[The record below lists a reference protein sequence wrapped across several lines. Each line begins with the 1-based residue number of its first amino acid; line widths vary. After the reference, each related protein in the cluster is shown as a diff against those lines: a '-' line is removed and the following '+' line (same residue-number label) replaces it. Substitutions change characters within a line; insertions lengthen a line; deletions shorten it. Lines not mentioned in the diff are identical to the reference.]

1 MTVPGKDDVFLL
13 PHQKVVNSVNLCI
26 NLAASPALLC
36 GRAGR
41 AALDS
46 PELFV
51 ELVSLYFNYIHN
63 IAHSVFHEPSFMRRL
78 KHGNASLVHVYAM
91 CALAARYSDNPIFCN
106 IPPCVRGKLYATK
119 AINCCHENMV
129 SPDLE
134 TVQGF
139 LLVGYYFGGEGNT
152 HGKYVYIGLARLHA
166 HLVPHENFTTP
177 VLREE
182 HRRTWLSIQIASHWS
197 ASDMAMEP
205 TSFFDEPI
213 YQPKID
219 DAEFHAPGP
228 DLFEGPVSPSP
239 KYGMWAQMAQT
250 LNIFTKINTL
260 LRRLSQ
266 ESIPFHQYC
275 EEAAILEH
283 DLDRWE
289 EDLPSTLIYNYDNF
303 MHMIGKKMGQIF
315 LSMHIGY
322 YHFRQMLFFP
332 FLDSRLTQSTTC
344 SRAAKCKESATI
356 VSNILRNSET
366 TPGCKMIYFIYGHI
380 AVISSS
386 VQLHTL
392 LFSDDQPERNLARDG
407 LVSNFQY
414 LMNLKL
420 YWRVVDHHVTHLRIF
435 QNSCKDSLLNPFAL
449 DSWMARF
456 LTEHTS
462 ALSQRLT
469 NDHYFSTGAGI
480 AAADPINPV
489 GGTTIVNNSGSQ
501 VEDTDELEAA
511 GTEESEIGTAD
522 YNNLSRLICNQGM
535 SGQAIV
541 DSALSWLLDDQAQGV
556 QDIY

>member
-1 MTVPGKDDVFLL
+1 
-13 PHQKVVNSVNLCI
+13 
-26 NLAASPALLC
+26 
-36 GRAGR
+36 
-41 AALDS
+41 
-46 PELFV
+46 
-51 ELVSLYFNYIHN
+51 
-63 IAHSVFHEPSFMRRL
+63 
-78 KHGNASLVHVYAM
+78 
-91 CALAARYSDNPIFCN
+91 
-106 IPPCVRGKLYATK
+106 
-119 AINCCHENMV
+119 MV

-152 HGKYVYIGLARLHA
+152 HGKYVYIGMARLHA

-205 TSFFDEPI
+205 TSFFYEPI
-213 YQPKID
+213 YRPKID
-219 DAEFHAPGP
+219 DAEFRTPGP
-228 DLFEGPVSPSP
+228 DLFEGPVSPP
-239 KYGMWAQMAQT
+239 PQYGMWAQMAQT

-266 ESIPFHQYC
+266 DSIQFHQYC

-283 DLDRWE
+283 DLDRWA
-289 EDLPSTLIYNYDNF
+289 EDLPPTLIYNYDNF

-332 FLDSRLTQSTTC
+332 FLDSRLTRSTTI

-420 YWRVVDHHVTHLRIF
+420 YWRVVEYHVRTITSPPRSIANFVILQVAHLRIF

-462 ALSQRLT
+462 TLSQRLIQVDNT
-469 NDHYFSTGAGI
+469 NLSSPGTDIVVT
-480 AAADPINPV
+480 DPIHPVEGITTAINP
-489 GGTTIVNNSGSQ
+489 GSQ
-501 VEDTDELEAA
+501 VIDTEELEPA
-511 GTEESEIGTAD
+511 GTEMSEIGTTD
-522 YNNLSRLICNQGM
+522 YNDLSRLIGSQGM

-541 DSALSWLLDDQAQGV
+541 DSALSWLLDDQSQGV
-556 QDIY
+556 QDSC

>member
-1 MTVPGKDDVFLL
+1 
-13 PHQKVVNSVNLCI
+13 
-26 NLAASPALLC
+26 
-36 GRAGR
+36 
-41 AALDS
+41 
-46 PELFV
+46 
-51 ELVSLYFNYIHN
+51 
-63 IAHSVFHEPSFMRRL
+63 
-78 KHGNASLVHVYAM
+78 
-91 CALAARYSDNPIFCN
+91 
-106 IPPCVRGKLYATK
+106 
-119 AINCCHENMV
+119 MV

-152 HGKYVYIGLARLHA
+152 HGKYIYIGLARLHA

-219 DAEFHAPGP
+219 DAEFHSSGP
-228 DLFEGPVSPSP
+228 DLFEGPVSPPP

-283 DLDRWE
+283 DLDRWAE
-289 EDLPSTLIYNYDNF
+289 GLPSTLVYNYDNF
-303 MHMIGKKMGQIF
+303 MHMIGEKMGQIF

-332 FLDSRLTQSTTC
+332 FLDSRLTQSATC

-356 VSNILRNSET
+356 VSNILRYSET

-420 YWRVVDHHVTHLRIF
+420 YWRVVEHHVCIILSPPLSIANSVILQVAHLRIF

-462 ALSQRLT
+462 ALSQRLMNDT
-469 NDHYFSTGAGI
+469 NYPSKDTGI
-480 AAADPINPV
+480 AATYSISPVDGAPTANNPV
-489 GGTTIVNNSGSQ
+489 SQ
-501 VEDTDELEAA
+501 VEDTDGLEAA
-511 GTEESEIGTAD
+511 GTEETEIGTAD
-522 YNNLSRLICNQGM
+522 YNDLSRLIGNQGM
-535 SGQAIV
+535 TGQAIV
-541 DSALSWLLDDQAQGV
+541 DSALSWLLDDQAEGV